1 MGTQTVL
8 ESETLQKSEKRATGK
23 RMPSFVI
30 RPPKGWQGLQLRE
43 LWRYRELLWF
53 LTVRD
58 VKGRYRQMALGPLWL
73 TIRPV
78 LNMLILTLVFSRVA
92 KLPSN
97 GLPYP
102 ILTFSALLPW
112 MFFSTAVD
120 SSSRSL
126 VGQTGVI
133 SKVYFPRLVVP
144 IAAIFSGVVDF
155 IFAAVVLVGMM
166 IAYGFAPGP
175 GALLLPFFVLLAAAS
190 ALTIG
195 LWTATLSVRFR
206 DLQFA
211 VAFLLTAGMYV
222 TPVAYAANAFP
233 HRWLTMLKLNPM
245 FWVVEGFR
253 WSLLGR
259 GTAPQPFM
267 LISVAGV
274 LVLLITGAYVFRRSE
289 RNIVD
294 IL

>member
-1 MGTQTVL
+1 LGAQTL
-8 ESETLQKSEKRATGK
+8 SEREPLPQPGSHAPTRT
-23 RMPSFVI
+23 PDFVI
-30 RPPKGWQGLQLRE
+30 RPPKGWQGLELRE

-53 LTVRD
+53 LTLRD

-78 LNMLILTLVFSRVA
+78 LNMLVFTLVFGHVA

-112 MFFSTAVD
+112 SFFATAVD

-126 VGQTGVI
+126 LGQTGVI

-144 IAAIFSGVVDF
+144 IAAIFSGFVDF
-155 IFAAVVLVGMM
+155 ICASVVLLAMM

-175 GALLLPFFVLLAAAS
+175 GALLLPFFVLLAAAT
-190 ALTIG
+190 ALAIG
-195 LWTATLSVRFR
+195 LWTATLTVRFR

-211 VAFLLTAGMYV
+211 VAFLLTAGMYA
-222 TPVAYAANAFP
+222 TPVAYAASAFP
-233 HRWLTMLKLNPM
+233 HKWLTLLKLNPM

-253 WSLLGR
+253 WSLLGH

-267 LISVAGV
+267 LISVGAV
-274 LVLLITGAYVFRRSE
+274 VLLRGAGAFIFRRSE
-289 RNIVD
+289 RNLVD
-294 IL
+294 LL